1 MLLNSYT
8 MEFQRLSCGSDAQT
22 KDMIVHLNQDIS
34 EVIPYLNTVLG
45 GFLCTKDPPS
55 VSVKLNG
62 KLVVIYPRE
71 ICVNAPGDR
80 SQGEQIIEWLQQKIN
95 DTWEHR
101 AEIEPR
107 FESAP
112 KPKVLEILRLLPK
125 TNCGEC
131 GQLTCM
137 VFASLIAEGD
147 KNLDDCPPLDGEE
160 KTKLAEYLGQFEF
173 GS

>member
-1 MLLNSYT
+1 MLLDSYT
-8 MEFQRLSCGSDAQT
+8 LEFHRLSCGSDAQA

-95 DTWEHR
+95 DTWER
-101 AEIEPR
+101 RGEIQPR
-107 FESAP
+107 FESAQ
-112 KPKVLEILRLLPK
+112 KPKVLEILRHLPK
-125 TNCGEC
+125 TNCGAC
-131 GQLTCM
+131 GQPTCM
-137 VFASLIAEGD
+137 VFASQVAEGD
-147 KNLDDCPPLDGEE
+147 KTPDDCPSLDGEP
-160 KTKLAEYLGQFEF
+160 KTKLAGYLGQFEF
-173 GS
+173 EA